1 MTEHTCHWPGCSTA
15 VPPRMWGCQPH
26 WYRLPKALRDRIWQ
40 TYRPG
45 QEISKTPSCDYVAAA
60 REVQEWIAGQQPAT
74 HHVEMRSRQVGRT
87 DEAHR
92 RECEARQWIREG
104 YFDRDRV
111 EALMERITKHRG
123 AEAADAL
130 RREMRRQW
138 TLRAEWMEPQEP

>member
-1 MTEHTCHWPGCSTA
+1 
-15 VPPRMWGCQPH
+15 MWGCQPH

-45 QEISKTPSCDYVAAA
+45 QEISKTPSRDYVAAA
-60 REVQEWIAGQQPAT
+60 REVQEWIAGQQPAV

-92 RECEARQWIREG
+92 RECEARHWITEG
-104 YFDRDRV
+104 YFARDRV

-123 AEAADAL
+123 ADAAAAL
-130 RREMRRQW
+130 RDEMRRQW
-138 TLRAEWMEPQEP
+138 ARRGDWMTTSQL

>member
-45 QEISKTPSCDYVAAA
+45 QEISKTPSADYIAAA

-74 HHVEMRSRQVGRT
+74 HQVELRPRQVGRT
-87 DEAHR
+87 DEAR
-92 RECEARQWIREG
+92 RQECEARHWLREG
-104 YFDRDRV
+104 HTTSEAVD
-111 EALMERITKHRG
+111 ALMERIRARRG
-123 AEAADAL
+123 AAAADAL
-130 RREMRRQW
+130 RAEMRRQW
-138 TLRAEWMEPQEP
+138 ARRSEWLDAQP